1 MIDPKML
8 ALAEQA
14 REGLDFDTA
23 DDFGVPDDPAGA
35 IAALLGPQAGEL
47 IENGSFRQ
55 MAEQM
60 VGLLLAPF
68 ENSPHRQ
75 AAVEILIETVGLLEA
90 SEQRARHARA

>member
-1 MIDPKML
+1 MIDPRML
-8 ALAEQA
+8 ALAESA
-14 REGLDFDTA
+14 REGFALDEEDSL
-23 DDFGVPDDPAGA
+23 PDNPAEA
-35 IAALLGPQAGEL
+35 IAALMGPQAGEL

-68 ENSPHRQ
+68 ESSPHRQ